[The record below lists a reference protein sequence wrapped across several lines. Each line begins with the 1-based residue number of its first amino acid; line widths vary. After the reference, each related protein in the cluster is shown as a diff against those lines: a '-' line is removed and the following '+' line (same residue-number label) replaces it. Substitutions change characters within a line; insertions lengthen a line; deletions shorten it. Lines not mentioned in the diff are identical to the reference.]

1 MDNAE
6 ALQLVED
13 CETRESRLSDW
24 EREFIDSV
32 RRQLE
37 SRRNLSDRQLEVLEK
52 IWANVTEKG

>member
-24 EREFIDSV
+24 EREFI
-32 RRQLE
+32 E
-37 SRRNLSDRQLEVLEK
+37 SLRERLDRDRGLSDRQVEVLEK